1 MLSVS
6 LLFGACTTV
15 GEESVSET
23 GVQALSSQQANAM
36 LASRSEVALMTCPE
50 FLFEEPLAMRVVGGA
65 EPEMVPGH
73 PIPANELGAIQALA
87 GRSTMGKPRT
97 TAMSVDLVLDPE
109 THSNATSEKVYVLTC
124 KTADPDVFTTGG
136 IVPYTNHTCFA
147 VPEIMGMVC
156 AGDLP
161 STDA

>member
-1 MLSVS
+1 MGGEDSVS
-6 LLFGACTTV
+6 D
-15 GEESVSET
+15 T
-23 GVQALSSQQANAM
+23 GVEVLSSQQANTM

-50 FLFEEPLAMRVVGGA
+50 FLFEQPLEMRVVGGNL
-65 EPEMVPGH
+65 PEMLPGH
-73 PIPANELGAIQALA
+73 PIPAIELGAIQAMV
-87 GRSTMGKPRT
+87 GRSSMGKPRT

-109 THSNATSEKVYVLTC
+109 THSNVTSEKVYVLTC

-136 IVPYTNHTCFA
+136 IFPYKNHTCFA

-161 STDA
+161 STDD